1 MSATSNNFRLPK
13 SGSVVS
19 DFTPILGSKAEPQP
33 EMVDQDV
40 DGNLESQAESS
51 PAPDTQIK
59 ITTTPRKI
67 YPKTSTS
74 TKKPPKSVI
83 ISFDL
88 PSIREAKRL
97 MKEASE
103 KHAFYR
109 RKPRSY
115 LFKRK
120 TNSNSTSNTSSIQ
133 NFSHIFTPASMK
145 SCSSIGAVG
154 GSVSNPNST
163 TSAGAAP
170 SGLYPSQTSALIQCN
185 SNFDTQSVSAASSYS
200 FSSYVLPP
208 KKKPTIKKY
217 VADLFVQKKINADDV
232 LFGRSQSELLHSE
245 GRQAQMSSSHNLSLT
260 GSTGIFSRS
269 NSSAI
274 VGGSV
279 STSAAYP
286 LSMVKTSSMTSS
298 IHFATLPNH
307 LTKNSKNM
315 SKLQVELIMN
325 QPQNTRQK
333 SSSASLIGLNLSRQ
347 KVPSNSTLH
356 TQNTSLWQKQKTAKN
371 IYSQNDEIY

>member
-1 MSATSNNFRLPK
+1 
-13 SGSVVS
+13 
-19 DFTPILGSKAEPQP
+19 
-33 EMVDQDV
+33 
-40 DGNLESQAESS
+40 
-51 PAPDTQIK
+51 
-59 ITTTPRKI
+59 
-67 YPKTSTS
+67 
-74 TKKPPKSVI
+74 
-83 ISFDL
+83 
-88 PSIREAKRL
+88 
-97 MKEASE
+97 
-103 KHAFYR
+103 
-109 RKPRSY
+109 
-115 LFKRK
+115 
-120 TNSNSTSNTSSIQ
+120 
-133 NFSHIFTPASMK
+133 MK